1 MASGMVPI
9 DLIRDQ
15 ETTSDEVMVYLA
27 VSVLGGSKLSV
38 SEIANLARLNYRDA
52 QMALFS
58 LLERGLIEVTGGFI
72 RLGPLGGAGS

>member
-38 SEIANLARLNYRDA
+38 SEIANLARLNYRGA